1 LRLADTEG
9 RQPIYTLLIRGTAMT
24 TPSQAP
30 NMPEKIRAMA
40 TPGVHEKFFAFVMDI
55 TGKATQLKILDV
67 GAGYG
72 AFSKRLHEAGFTVFA
87 CDLYPDKFQ
96 YRTIECRKADITR
109 MIPYEDN
116 YFDVIVAIE
125 VVEHM
130 IDHEDFFHECRRA
143 LKSGGKLMIS
153 TPNILSLKSRAMF
166 LLSGFFYGFKP
177 IDMSKAYGLSH
188 VSSITLDQYKYIANK
203 NDFDVYK
210 VEVDKYQSTSK
221 LLLWLWIFLYAF
233 TKLRKIDFRAH
244 NNLEVLLGRKLFMAF
259 QAREN
264 GTALATK

>member
-1 LRLADTEG
+1 MSER
-9 RQPIYTLLIRGTAMT
+9 Y
-24 TPSQAP
+24 
-30 NMPEKIRAMA
+30 KIRAMA
-40 TPGVHEKFFAFVMDI
+40 TPGVHEKFFAFAMDVL
-55 TGKATQLKILDV
+55 GKETQRKILDV

-87 CDLYPDKFQ
+87 CDLYPEKFQ
-96 YRTIECRKADITR
+96 YSAVECRKADITSR
-109 MIPYEDN
+109 IPYEDH
-116 YFDVIVAIE
+116 YFDAIVAIE

-130 IDHEDFFHECRRA
+130 IDHEDFFHACRRA
-143 LKSGGKLMIS
+143 LKSNGKLMIS

-177 IDMSKAYGLSH
+177 IDTSKAYGLSH
-188 VSSITLDQYKYIANK
+188 VSSITLDQYNYIANK
-203 NDFDVYK
+203 NGFDVYR

-233 TKLRKIDFRAH
+233 TKLRKIDFSAH
-244 NNLEVLLGRKLFMAF
+244 NNLKVLLGRKLFIAF

-264 GTALATK
+264 GTAFI

>member
-1 LRLADTEG
+1 M
-9 RQPIYTLLIRGTAMT
+9 P
-24 TPSQAP
+24 TPYQAP
-30 NMPEKIRAMA
+30 NMSECYKIRAMA
-40 TPGVHEKFFAFVMDI
+40 TPGVHEKFFAFFMDVI
-55 TGKATQLKILDV
+55 GKETQRKILDV

-72 AFSKRLHEAGFTVFA
+72 AFSKRLHEAGCTVFA
-87 CDLYPDKFQ
+87 CDPYPEKFQ
-96 YRTIECRKADITR
+96 YRAIECRKADITS
-109 MIPYEDN
+109 MIPYEDS

-233 TKLRKIDFRAH
+233 TKLRKIDFSAH
-244 NNLEVLLGRKLFMAF
+244 NNLKLLLGRKLFMAF

-264 GTALATK
+264 GTASTTK